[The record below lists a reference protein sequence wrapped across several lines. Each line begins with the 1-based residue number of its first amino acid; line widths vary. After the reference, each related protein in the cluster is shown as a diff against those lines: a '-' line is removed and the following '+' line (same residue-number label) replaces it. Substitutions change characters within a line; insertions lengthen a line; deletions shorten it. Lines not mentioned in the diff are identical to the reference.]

1 MADYAINNSRV
12 LIVPGY
18 TDQEILQMA
27 DKDNK
32 TDVKEPTAL
41 YFDAKSVDVNPH
53 RKSYEEFQSAE
64 GLIMMEK
71 ACDEYASVSMEILVH
86 QNLSNMKG
94 SITIDSQ
101 TKEARLRVADNST
114 LDKET
119 DDELELTT
127 WVDPEKFTD
136 EYIEIRDNFLKDL
149 MGRPLTIVSP
159 LFDPMPVAYL
169 HEDYSYNIPDG
180 EQEASYNVTFK
191 EVNNIG
197 F

>member
-27 DKDNK
+27 DKNNK
-32 TDVKEPTAL
+32 TDVKEPPAL
-41 YFDAKSVDVNPH
+41 YFDAKNIDANPH
-53 RKSYEEFQSAE
+53 RKSYEEFRSAE
-64 GLIMMEK
+64 GLILMEK
-71 ACDEYASVSMEILVH
+71 ACDEYATVSMDILVH

-94 SITIDSQ
+94 SITVDSQ
-101 TKEARLRVADNST
+101 TKEARLRVTDNST
-114 LDKET
+114 IDKEV
-119 DDELELTT
+119 DEGLELTV

-136 EYIEIRDNFLKDL
+136 EYIEIRDNFFKDL
-149 MGRPLTIVSP
+149 LGRPLTIVSP

-169 HEDYSYNIPDG
+169 DEDYSYTIAEG
-180 EQEASYNVTFK
+180 EQEAAYHVTFK